1 MITQADEVGDRQYLI
16 ENSFL
21 SYLICILGWDD
32 KYILLFLIN
41 SLIFFYLY
49 FEFSKILF
57 HVRIILHL
65 TQNALERLFALISGI
80 FNLIIC
86 FSKMNISLYCRVHI
100 YIN

>member
-21 SYLICILGWDD
+21 SYLICILGWDE

-49 FEFSKILF
+49 LEFSKILF
-57 HVRIILHL
+57 HV
-65 TQNALERLFALISGI
+65 
-80 FNLIIC
+80 
-86 FSKMNISLYCRVHI
+86 
-100 YIN
+100 